1 MSLHT
6 IILGLMSLRG
16 RGVRKHNEHAGIVLW
31 TFCSWLGKLIQNTV
45 NNSKPLSTK
54 EYKELN
60 GLLFGISGHGHFL
73 CVNVELS
80 IHICRK
86 HARDFV

>member
-6 IILGLMSLRG
+6 IILGLMCLRG
-16 RGVRKHNEHAGIVLW
+16 LGARKHSEHAGIVLW

-54 EYKELN
+54 EYKELT
-60 GLLFGISGHGHFL
+60 GLLFGISGHHFL
-73 CVNVELS
+73 YVNVELYA
-80 IHICRK
+80 HLQK